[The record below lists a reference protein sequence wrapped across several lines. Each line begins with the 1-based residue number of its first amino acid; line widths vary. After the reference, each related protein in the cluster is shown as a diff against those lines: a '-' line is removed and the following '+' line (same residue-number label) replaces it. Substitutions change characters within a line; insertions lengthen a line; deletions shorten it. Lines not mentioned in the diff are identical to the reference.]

1 MGHIADFTSFSFH
14 AVKNLTTAEGG
25 AVTWRNINGIK
36 NEDIYKKYMILS
48 LHGQTKDALSKT
60 KIGSWEYD
68 ILEPAY
74 KCNMTDI
81 MAAIGLAQLDRYGDM
96 LKYRKEI
103 IGMYDKAFSELNNV
117 QVLKHYKDDIESS
130 GHLYLVRL
138 LGKDEEYK
146 N

>member
-1 MGHIADFTSFSFH
+1 M
-14 AVKNLTTAEGG
+14 N
-25 AVTWRNINGIK
+25 
-36 NEDIYKKYMILS
+36 LS

-60 KIGSWEYD
+60 KIGAWEYD
-68 ILEPAY
+68 ILEPAF

-81 MAAIGLAQLDRYGDM
+81 MAAIGLAQLDRYEDM

-117 QVLKHYKDDIESS
+117 QVLKHYTDDIESS
-130 GHLYLVRL
+130 GHLY
-138 LGKDEEYK
+138 